1 VGRNDSGHE
10 RVWSGMTGPM
20 LSRRTLVQT
29 LVFAGLAVGSG
40 LSLSG
45 CGQGSGNGDGDGD
58 GGGDVAR
65 ADVERVAMGTDR
77 TAGSEMFAA
86 FAGGLL
92 GQVLAR
98 EKGNAVFS
106 PWSITVAMA
115 MNRAGAAGQTAAEID
130 TGMRVPATP
139 AGFLDAAVNTGAQL
153 LDSRNETVET
163 QERSGEVALR
173 SANSAWAR
181 PDVTW
186 KPAYLETLGRYYG
199 AGVRLTDFGADP
211 EGSRQRINAWVADH
225 TEGRITDLVPP
236 GAIDTLT
243 ALAVVNAVYFKAP
256 WAEKFE
262 KDATRPGPFTTS
274 EGAVRQASMMRRLAE
289 EATGH
294 RGDLWQAATLP
305 YLGGKVAMTVVLPS
319 EGKEQAVGQW
329 LSTGGIA
336 QLLAS
341 RGEPVV
347 GLTMPKFQFRTSV
360 ALKEVLEALGIKQA
374 FLPDVAD
381 YSGMTDDADLYIS
394 AALHQATI
402 AVDEEGTEAT
412 AATAII
418 AGATSIPVPS
428 LTLVLDRPFF
438 FVIHDVESRIPI
450 FLGRVADPTQTS

>member
-1 VGRNDSGHE
+1 
-10 RVWSGMTGPM
+10 MTGPI
-20 LSRRTLVQT
+20 LARRTLIRT
-29 LVFAGLAVGSG
+29 TVFAGLAVGSG

-45 CGQGSGNGDGDGD
+45 CGRGSGGGDGD
-58 GGGDVAR
+58 VAQ
-65 ADVERVAMGTDR
+65 ADVRRAAMSTDR

-98 EKGNAVFS
+98 EKGNVVFS
-106 PWSITVAMA
+106 PWSITAAMA
-115 MNRAGAAGQTAAEID
+115 MNRAGAAGETAKEID
-130 TGMRVPATP
+130 TAMRVPATP

-153 LDSRNETVET
+153 LDSRNEKVET

-225 TEGRITDLVPP
+225 TEGRITDLVPA

-274 EGAVRQASMMRRLAE
+274 AGVVRQVPMMRRVAE

-319 EGKEQAVGQW
+319 EGKEQAVGEW
-329 LSTGGIA
+329 LSSGGIA

-341 RGEPVV
+341 KGEPTVD
-347 GLTMPKFQFRTSV
+347 LTMPKFEFRTSV

-374 FLPDVAD
+374 FLPDAAD

-418 AGATSIPVPS
+418 AGTTSAPAPA

-438 FVIHDVESRIPI
+438 LVIHDVESRIPI

>member
-1 VGRNDSGHE
+1 
-10 RVWSGMTGPM
+10 MTGPT

-45 CGQGSGNGDGDGD
+45 CGRDSGNG
-58 GGGDVAR
+58 GGDVDSGVAR
-65 ADVERVAMGTDR
+65 ADVERVAMSTDR
-77 TAGSEMFAA
+77 AAGSVMFAA

-92 GQVLAR
+92 RQVLAR

-115 MNRAGAAGQTAAEID
+115 MNRAGAAGETAAEID
-130 TGMRVPATP
+130 AAMRVPATP
-139 AGFLDAAVNTGAQL
+139 SGFLDAAANTGSQL
-153 LDSRNETVET
+153 LDSRNEKVET

-181 PDVTW
+181 PDITW
-186 KPAYLETLGRYYG
+186 KRAYLETLGRYYG

-211 EGSRQRINAWVADH
+211 EGSRQEINAWVAGH

-274 EGAVRQASMMRRLAE
+274 EGAVRQASMMHRLAE

-305 YLGGKVAMTVVLPS
+305 YLGGKVAMTMVLPS
-319 EGKEQAVGQW
+319 EGKDQEVGEW
-329 LSTGGIA
+329 LSGGGIA

-341 RGEPVV
+341 EGEPMVD
-347 GLTMPKFQFRTSV
+347 LTMPKFEFRTSV
-360 ALKEVLEALGIKQA
+360 ALKEVLEALGVKQA
-374 FLPDVAD
+374 FLPDAAD

-418 AGATSIPVPS
+418 AGTTSAPMPS

-438 FVIHDVESRIPI
+438 LVIHDVESRIPI